1 MHCVSTKK
9 KGNMIY
15 FQNITDLEQAKLQY
29 RTLAKRLHPD
39 KGGSAI
45 EFNQMQQEYKTILI
59 QLQQKQSRSI
69 HHHPQKEN
77 DILIELGR
85 LAKVLIEKQVPQM
98 FLQQRIQKSQS
109 PLERGLF
116 SEIVN
121 FLDGINSN
129 SKK

>member
-1 MHCVSTKK
+1 M
-9 KGNMIY
+9 NY
-15 FQNITDLEQAKLQY
+15 FQNITELEQAKLQY
-29 RTLAKRLHPD
+29 RTLAKQLHPD

-45 EFNQMQQEYKTILI
+45 EFNQMQQEYKTILL
-59 QLQQKQSRSI
+59 QLQEKQSRSMN
-69 HHHPQKEN
+69 HHAQKEN
-77 DILIELGR
+77 DILTELGK

-109 PLERGLF
+109 ALEKGLF

-121 FLDGINSN
+121 FLDGISSN